1 MSNTNTMIFTLTAEL
16 KEVLNLF
23 AREAGKNKTGS
34 AYPEAV
40 LASGNILSAAN
51 GAIMLRY
58 QLGEDETGLMPTVF
72 EKPVLIPI
80 KGIRAIIDANIGT
93 EITIAATR
101 SAIAI
106 AKSKKKSG
114 KIELSALDAS
124 TFPEFG
130 KFDFAGID
138 KVQVGDFDDAVSA
151 TRISIADTNP
161 KPIYTG
167 LFFQSDGEFLSF
179 SAIDG
184 HRASVVKLPYKT
196 EETFKVSI
204 PKTCLETVLAAIS
217 KRDSN
222 DTLSIVRS
230 KDNRH
235 AAFFVGSR
243 LVIQTRLLDGEPV
256 DVSTFFKEGL
266 HNVKLNRTELLG
278 VLKSIAVVKEDIHLA
293 VALTFKFDDKEVALS
308 YKGNSVSV
316 NDCVSITTEEENS
329 EPVRIGVNIQYLTD
343 ALKAI
348 NSQQVE
354 FSFNS
359 PVAPITLK
367 DTDENTDN
375 KQLVVP
381 VRLSD

>member
-101 SAIAI
+101 SAITI

-138 KVQVGDFDDAVSA
+138 KVQVFCENLIQAFIPIGQTTFH
-151 TRISIADTNP
+151 AD
-161 KPIYTG
+161 
-167 LFFQSDGEFLSF
+167 
-179 SAIDG
+179 
-184 HRASVVKLPYKT
+184 KLI
-196 EETFKVSI
+196 ERHVH
-204 PKTCLETVLAAIS
+204 
-217 KRDSN
+217 
-222 DTLSIVRS
+222 IVRE
-230 KDNRH
+230 
-235 AAFFVGSR
+235 
-243 LVIQTRLLDGEPV
+243 IQALCNTALIEPIP
-256 DVSTFFKEGL
+256 TG
-266 HNVKLNRTELLG
+266 
-278 VLKSIAVVKEDIHLA
+278 
-293 VALTFKFDDKEVALS
+293 
-308 YKGNSVSV
+308 
-316 NDCVSITTEEENS
+316 IT
-329 EPVRIGVNIQYLTD
+329 
-343 ALKAI
+343 
-348 NSQQVE
+348 
-354 FSFNS
+354 
-359 PVAPITLK
+359 
-367 DTDENTDN
+367 
-375 KQLVVP
+375 
-381 VRLSD
+381 